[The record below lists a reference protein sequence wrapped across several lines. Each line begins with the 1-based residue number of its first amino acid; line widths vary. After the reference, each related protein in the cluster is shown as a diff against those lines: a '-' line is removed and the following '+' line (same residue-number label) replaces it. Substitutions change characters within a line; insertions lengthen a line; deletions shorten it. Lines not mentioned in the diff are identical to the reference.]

1 MLMSSFMSPPRNSP
15 HNVFASTPVLVRDS
29 PKRDDAPTTDLYI
42 SQIPAEVDS
51 ETLRTLFS
59 RFGTVDRVFEGR
71 RDQTGRFKWAFVS
84 YLRAEDAQ

>member
-1 MLMSSFMSPPRNSP
+1 MLMSSLMSPPRNPP
-15 HNVFASTPVLVRDS
+15 HSVFPSTPILVRDS
-29 PKRDDAPTTDLYI
+29 PKRDDSPTTDLYI

-51 ETLRTLFS
+51 ATLRHLFS

-71 RDQTGRFKWAFVS
+71 RDHTGRFKWAFVS

>member
-1 MLMSSFMSPPRNSP
+1 MSFLMSSPRNTP
-15 HNVFASTPVLVRDS
+15 HSVFPSTPVLVRDS
-29 PKRDDAPTTDLYI
+29 PKRDDSPTTDLYI

-51 ETLRTLFS
+51 VTLRKLFS

>member
-1 MLMSSFMSPPRNSP
+1 MLMSSFMSPPRNAP
-15 HNVFASTPVLVRDS
+15 HRVFPSAPLLVRDP
-29 PKRDDAPTTDLYI
+29 PKRDDLPTTDLYI

-51 ETLRTLFS
+51 VTLRGLFS
-59 RFGTVDRVFEGR
+59 QFGTVDRVFEGR